1 VARKVARIP
10 NLRAMFKVAGNRY
23 EWHSP
28 VGMTDEELEI
38 CGIMVFTD
46 HQTGTT
52 YSPILL

>member
-1 VARKVARIP
+1 MARKAVRTP
-10 NLRAMFKVAGNRY
+10 NLRVMFKVAGNRY

-28 VGMTDEELEI
+28 SGMTDKELEI

-46 HQTGTT
+46 HQSGSI